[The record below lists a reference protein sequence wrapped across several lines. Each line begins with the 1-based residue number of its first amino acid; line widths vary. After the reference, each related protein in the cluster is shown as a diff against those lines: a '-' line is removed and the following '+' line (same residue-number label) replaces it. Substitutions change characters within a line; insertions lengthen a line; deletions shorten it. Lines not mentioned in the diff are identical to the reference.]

1 MSCFCCGRQRWMA
14 SGTSFT
20 SFGSHIDVS
29 LVAKQPICTS
39 CYERLASV
47 AMKAI
52 MVEMDLDAC
61 GKMRTD

>member
-1 MSCFCCGRQRWMA
+1 MA
-14 SGTSFT
+14 SGTAFT
-20 SFGSHIDVS
+20 NFGSHIDVS

-39 CYERLASV
+39 CYERLAKV